1 MILQKSDSNYV
12 KLSKEEILVEEGT
25 VLFII
30 PTQVASTHLAAYHI
44 RKLKEKG
51 VGYLISCDGRIKS
64 SSIFSF
70 VLERVSCALSVYER
84 RRSLET

>member
-12 KLSKEEILVEEGT
+12 KLSKDEISVEEGT

-30 PTQVASTHLAAYHI
+30 PAQVASTHLAAYHI

-51 VGYLISCDGRIKS
+51 VRYLISCDGRIKS

-70 VLERVSCALSVYER
+70 ALERVSCALSVCER